1 MIAIRREVIPML
13 IVSTLGIL
21 GFTVSFLARENY
33 EFLLYIG
40 VIVFFF
46 FVLLLT
52 DIAVKFSKTALWATV
67 LWAFLHM
74 AGGGL
79 PVGDGRLY
87 DVILLPVSPGYEILK
102 YDQFV
107 HFIGFAAATLLMF
120 ELLQPVFKPG
130 HRSWVR
136 VSIVIVMAGLGVG
149 ALNEIVEFFATVITP
164 ETGVGG
170 YINTSL
176 DLVFDLF
183 GALAMMSYIYWRDR
197 KKENEPVQP

>member
-1 MIAIRREVIPML
+1 MIIVNALAII
-13 IVSTLGIL
+13 

-33 EFLLYIG
+33 EFLIYIG

-52 DIAVKFSKTALWATV
+52 DSAVRFSPVALWGATA
-67 LWAFLHM
+67 WAFLHM
-74 AGGGL
+74 SGGGV

-87 DVILLPVSPGYEILK
+87 EVILLPVSPSYEILK

-107 HFIGFAAATLLMF
+107 HFVGFAVATLLMY
-120 ELLQPVFKPG
+120 ELIKPVLRSG

-136 VSIVIVMAGLGVG
+136 VAIVVAMAGLGLG
-149 ALNEIVEFFATVITP
+149 ALNEIVEFLATVLAP

-170 YINTSL
+170 YVNTSL

-183 GALAMMSYIYWRDR
+183 GAAAMTGYIARR
-197 KKENEPVQP
+197 ERRTA